1 MNLDIKDL
9 ARKAGLVRIKDN
21 QYNNV
26 TEEQLKKLLEL
37 ALEEF
42 KRKLNEY

>member
-1 MNLDIKDL
+1 MNVDIKEL

-21 QYNNV
+21 QYANV

-37 ALEEF
+37 YLEEF
-42 KRKLNEY
+42 KRKLTGL